1 LKELNINLLVQM
13 KRKHNMLMGS
23 ALYRDANSQENSRL
37 VSIRTASEYICTGAA
52 NGDFIKLPGMREIN

>member
-1 LKELNINLLVQM
+1 M